1 MFSKEVLRNRPFF
14 GRLRTMKFLWLRL
27 RTSAPIFSLIALKI
41 LIKVCSKS
49 KLGKF
54 GSGSS
59 QKIKSL
65 KPIPPAAPAP
75 LQQKDRFV
83 TPQLTVGGEDR
94 DLLAT
99 SNGVHDVNGGDAG
112 LDHLLRIDPGPGVDR
127 LALHTCWR
135 IR

>member
-1 MFSKEVLRNRPFF
+1 MVPVQKYRKSYLKAKKIWKNLKQSNFS
-14 GRLRTMKFLWLRL
+14 
-27 RTSAPIFSLIALKI
+27 KI
-41 LIKVCSKS
+41 LIKVCLKS

-54 GSGSS
+54 GSSSS